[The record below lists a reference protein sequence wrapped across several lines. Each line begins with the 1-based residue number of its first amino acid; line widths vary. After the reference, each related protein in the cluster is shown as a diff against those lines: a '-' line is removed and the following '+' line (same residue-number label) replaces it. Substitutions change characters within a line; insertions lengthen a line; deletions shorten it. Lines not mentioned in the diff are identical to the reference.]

1 MCLFASIDV
10 GANTLRLLIG
20 KFEDNKIKDIHYL
33 RRITRLGSGVDQTGK
48 LSTENM
54 QASLL
59 ALKEF
64 SSIISDLNVKHLRA
78 VATSALREASNAN
91 FFIEQVF
98 KETGITIE
106 VISGEEE
113 ANLTLRGLLRSFLDP
128 NLLKQTLFIVDI
140 GGGSTEWILYKD
152 ERVISKDSIPIGV
165 VKLSENFIKSDPVS
179 EEDILKI
186 KDNIKPF
193 LGDIRN
199 NIGFYLGEHTL
210 FIGTAGTF
218 TTIASIDLGLD
229 MYSREKVHLH
239 KISFEQLKKIYK
251 EASALTLEER
261 KNIKGL
267 EPERADLI
275 IPGLVF
281 TINIMEFFRF
291 EELIISDYGLLEGIL
306 FDIKEKIEKSL

>member
-33 RRITRLGSGVDQTGK
+33 RRITRLGSGIDQTSK
-48 LSTENM
+48 LSPENM
-54 QASLL
+54 HASLM

-64 SSIISDLNVKHLRA
+64 SSIISELNVKHLRA

-91 FFIEQVF
+91 FFIDQVF

-113 ANLTLRGLLRSFLDP
+113 ANLTLRGLLRSFSDP

-140 GGGSTEWILYKD
+140 GGGSTEWILYKN

-179 EEDILKI
+179 KEDILKI

-199 NIGFYLGEHTL
+199 KIGFYLGGHNL

-229 MYSREKVHLH
+229 TYSREKVHLH
-239 KISFEQLKKIYK
+239 KIPFEQLQKIYK
-251 EASALTLEER
+251 EVSALTLEER
-261 KNIKGL
+261 KKIKGL

-281 TINIMEFFRF
+281 TINIMEFFKF
-291 EELIISDYGLLEGIL
+291 KELIVSDFGLLEGIL

>member
-33 RRITRLGSGVDQTGK
+33 RKITRLGSGVDQTGK
-48 LSTENM
+48 LSPENM

-64 SSIISDLNVKHLRA
+64 SSIISKLNVKHLRA

-113 ANLTLRGLLRSFLDP
+113 ANLTLRGLLRSFSDP
-128 NLLKQTLFIVDI
+128 NLFKHTLFIVDI
-140 GGGSTEWILYKD
+140 GGGSTEWILYKE

-179 EEDILKI
+179 KEDILKI

-199 NIGFYLGEHTL
+199 NIGFYLRDHTL

-229 MYSREKVHLH
+229 TYSREKVHLH

-251 EASALTLEER
+251 EALALTLEER
-261 KNIKGL
+261 KKIKGL